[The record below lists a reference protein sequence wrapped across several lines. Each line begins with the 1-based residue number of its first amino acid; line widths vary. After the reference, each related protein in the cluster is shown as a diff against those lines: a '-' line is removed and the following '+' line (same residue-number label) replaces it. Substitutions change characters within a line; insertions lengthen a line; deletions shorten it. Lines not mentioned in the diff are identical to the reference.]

1 MRERL
6 KPMLFDDEFIE
17 AAQLTKPSAVAKAQ
31 RSAQAKAKAKAKD
44 ASKHAD
50 DGLPVHSFRTL
61 LQDLGTLTYNVTYT
75 ALNPKA
81 KIILTTRPTQL
92 QQKAFSLLGINPGRT
107 QYAS

>member
-31 RSAQAKAKAKAKD
+31 RSAHAKAKD

-75 ALNPKA
+75 AFNPKA